1 MPPASTAPAQPL
13 RASKPSLTVVIPALN
28 EEAAIGATIERCL
41 AASDEIRDQAGLA
54 NVCFVVVSDGSTDRT
69 VEIARSFTEIK
80 VVVFPVNRGYGAAI
94 KRGWQEQ
101 PAEIL
106 GFLDADGTC
115 EPRVFVSL
123 CRELVHSDCDLVLGG
138 RMGPGSKM
146 PALRRLGNVLFALLL
161 GHLSRRSV
169 RDVASGMR
177 VLRRKALARLLPLP
191 DGLHFTPA
199 MSARALMDGELR
211 IVEVE
216 MPYAER
222 VGRSKLKVVRD
233 GLRFLGVI
241 VNAAAFVRVSRLT
254 VPLMLLLLG
263 FAAAVMTTPTVFY
276 VTHARLEEWMF
287 YRFAL
292 AGLLGMIASSLLCAT
307 IVTEHVSALTLMQYR
322 DFGSRTRG
330 LWRYENLRLLFA
342 TALLLALI
350 GVWLNAPGFV
360 DILKTGHTDVHW
372 SRVMAGVFSGL
383 LLVQL
388 AITLGSLWIIR
399 ALHERQ
405 PYLLGRLES

>member
-1 MPPASTAPAQPL
+1 MT
-13 RASKPSLTVVIPALN
+13 ASKPRFTVVIPALN

-41 AASDEIRDQAGLA
+41 AARDEIREQAGLA
-54 NVCFVVVSDGSTDRT
+54 AVRFVVVSDGSSDRT
-69 VEIARSFTEIK
+69 VEIARSYGDIK

-94 KRGWQEQ
+94 KRGWEEE

-115 EPRVFVSL
+115 DPRVFASL
-123 CRELVHSDCDLVLGG
+123 CRELVQGERDLVLGG
-138 RMGPGSKM
+138 RMGASSQM
-146 PALRRLGNVLFALLL
+146 PALRRLGNALFALLL
-161 GHLSRRSV
+161 GHLSQRRV

-177 VLRRKALARLLPLP
+177 VLRREALARLLPLP

-211 IVEVE
+211 IVEIE

-222 VGRSKLKVVRD
+222 VGQSKLKVVRD
-233 GLRFLGVI
+233 GFRFLGVI
-241 VNAAAFVRVSRLT
+241 TNAAAFVRVSRLT
-254 VPLMLLLLG
+254 LPLIVLLLG
-263 FAAAVMTTPTVFY
+263 VAAAVMAAPTAFY
-276 VTHARLEEWMF
+276 LAHSRLEEWMF

-292 AGLLGMIASSLLCAT
+292 AGMLGVIASSVLCAT
-307 IVTEHVSALTLMQYR
+307 IVTEHVSALTLLQYA

-330 LWRYENLRLLFA
+330 LWRYENLQLLSA
-342 TALLLALI
+342 GACVLALI
-350 GVWLNAPGFV
+350 GVWLNAPGFL
-360 DILKTGHTDVHW
+360 DWLKTGHTTIHW

-388 AITLGSLWIIR
+388 GVTLGSLWIIR
-399 ALHERQ
+399 ALHDRQ
-405 PYLLGRLES
+405 PYLLGRRDS